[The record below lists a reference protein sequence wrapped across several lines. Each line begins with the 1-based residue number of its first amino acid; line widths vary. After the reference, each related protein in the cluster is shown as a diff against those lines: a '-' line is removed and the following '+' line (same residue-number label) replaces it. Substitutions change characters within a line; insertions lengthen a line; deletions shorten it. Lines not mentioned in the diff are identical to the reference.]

1 MNELLNSMLGILGTT
16 LGVIL
21 SSALVY
27 LIKKISDN
35 QTLTSKT
42 KGLAIKKELS
52 LLAVTFIEQKFEGLT
67 NEEKFKQASDWLSER
82 LIEVGMEPSKK
93 ELEGL
98 IEAAVKSFKKAN
110 KDALKSV

>member
-1 MNELLNSMLGILGTT
+1 MAELLNSMLGIVGTT

-35 QTLTSKT
+35 QTLNSKT

-52 LLAVTFIEQKFEGLT
+52 LLAVKFIEQKFEGLT
-67 NEEKFKQASDWLSER
+67 NEEKFKQASVWLSER
-82 LIEVGMEPSKK
+82 LLEMGIKPSKK

-98 IEAAVKSFKKAN
+98 IEAAVKSFKKSN
-110 KDALKSV
+110 KEALKNM